1 MKHNQFNAPGDLYLT
16 ALLTLG
22 LIVCGAIARMFAVP
36 IGVIVAM
43 FTQPVSFTLAVN
55 PQQYP
60 TLEQFA
66 ANVAMVIGRIEVVE
80 QELYDRITYPHA
92 GLNIFTFFQNPIG
105 AGFSSESGNGGN
117 VKTVADTNMTQNGQ
131 LPAPQAF
138 WIDNIQVE
146 YDPGSTV
153 ATVNDFTT
161 LNPTAAPAAAAI
173 TAATGVQ
180 DKHLILSAGWL
191 RLTIGEKPYYT
202 HGPLSYFPPRS
213 QKRVDVSHG
222 NADTTTHNDVSTA
235 LLWVY
240 GDLRTLDPGLG
251 LATGVNFGVSINFPV
266 LQATVT
272 NNGRLKVILGGWL
285 FRAAQ

>member
-1 MKHNQFNAPGDLYLT
+1 MRIVLYMLVLAFSIFRT
-16 ALLTLG
+16 PLAVIGALLYTL
-22 LIVCGAIARMFAVP
+22 FAPRVTY
-36 IGVIVAM
+36 A
-43 FTQPVSFTLAVN
+43 LAVN

-66 ANVAMVIGRIEVVE
+66 ANVAMVIGKIEVVE

-92 GLNIFTFFQNPIG
+92 GLNQIIFFQNPVG

-117 VKTVADTNMTQNGQ
+117 TKTLADTNMTQNGQ

-138 WIDNIQVE
+138 WIDNIQADV
-146 YDPGSTV
+146 DPGSTV
-153 ATVNDFTT
+153 ANTNDYTT
-161 LNPTAAPAAAAI
+161 LIPTVAVAAAAI
-173 TAATGVQ
+173 TDATGVQ
-180 DKHLILSAGWL
+180 DKNAILNAGWL

-213 QKRVDVSHG
+213 QKRVDISRG
-222 NADTTTHNDVSTA
+222 NSDTTTHNDVTTS
-235 LLWVY
+235 LMWLY

-251 LATGVNFGVSINFPV
+251 IATGVNFSVQVNFPV

-272 NNGRLKVILGGWL
+272 NNARIKIMLGGWL
-285 FRAAQ
+285 FRSAQ